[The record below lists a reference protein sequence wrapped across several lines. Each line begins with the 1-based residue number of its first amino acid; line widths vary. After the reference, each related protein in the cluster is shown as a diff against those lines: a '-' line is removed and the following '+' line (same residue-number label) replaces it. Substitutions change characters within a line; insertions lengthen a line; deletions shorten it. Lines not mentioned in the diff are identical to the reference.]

1 MRKPHILPLVN
12 QVLVQLSDARVFSK
26 LDCYNAFLQ
35 CPLTPKSLLFTIF
48 ITPFGKFCCQRIL
61 YGISS
66 APEHLQKRMSAML
79 QSIDGV
85 GCLTDDI
92 LIARHDQQEHDSRL
106 HAVLRRLMDA
116 YKFNSKLEIF
126 V

>member
-1 MRKPHILPLVN
+1 
-12 QVLVQLSDARVFSK
+12 
-26 LDCYNAFLQ
+26 
-35 CPLTPKSLLFTIF
+35 
-48 ITPFGKFCCQRIL
+48 
-61 YGISS
+61 
-66 APEHLQKRMSAML
+66 MSAML

-92 LIARHDQQEHDSRL
+92 LIAGHDQQEHDSRL

-126 V
+126 VWELNYIGHIVGSDGVKIDH